1 MEIVVLDGHT
11 ANPGDLD
18 WTPLEE
24 LGDLKVYDR
33 TAPDQVLARIGD
45 AGAVITNK
53 VPFDAARLQ
62 QFPQLQYIGVTATGY
77 NIIDVAAARQHQVTV
92 TNIPA
97 YSTASVA
104 QMTFA
109 LLLELTQQVGLHAAA
124 VASGRWSAAPDFCF
138 WDKPLVELEG
148 KTLGLVGYGQIAR
161 RVALIA
167 SAFGMQIVTTTRN
180 PAKYLDHPL
189 EVPTRFASLDEL
201 LQESDVVSLHCP
213 LTDETS
219 RLINAARLAQM
230 KPSALLLNTSRGAVV
245 DEAAL
250 ADALNNDRLAG
261 AGLDVLSSEPPA
273 ADNPLLSARNCLI
286 TPHIAWATGAARKRL
301 LDVAIA
307 NLKAFLHGRPQNVV
321 S

>member
-1 MEIVVLDGHT
+1 MKIVVLDGYT

-18 WTPLEE
+18 WSPLEE
-24 LGDLKVYDR
+24 LGELKVYDR
-33 TAPDQVLARIGD
+33 TAPDQVLTRIGD
-45 AGAVITNK
+45 ARSVITNK

-62 QFPQLQYIGVTATGY
+62 QLPQLKYIGVTATGY
-77 NIIDVAAARQHQVTV
+77 NIIDVEAARQQHVTV

-109 LLLELTQQVGLHAAA
+109 LLLELTQQVGLHASA

-148 KTLGLVGYGQIAR
+148 KTLGLVGFGQIAQ
-161 RVALIA
+161 RVAKIA
-167 SAFGMQIVTTTRN
+167 SVLGMQIIATTRN
-180 PAKYLDHPL
+180 PAKYMGNLMHAKISFVSV
-189 EVPTRFASLDEL
+189 EEL
-201 LQESDVVSLHCP
+201 LRSSDIVSLHCP
-213 LTDETS
+213 LTAETT
-219 RLINAARLAQM
+219 RFINAERLALM
-230 KPSALLLNTSRGAVV
+230 KPTALLLNTSRGGVI

-250 ADALNNDRLAG
+250 ADALNSDHLAG
-261 AGLDVLSSEPPA
+261 AGLDVLSSEPPT

-301 LDVAIA
+301 LTVAIA
-307 NLKAFLHGRPQNVV
+307 NLKAFLEGKPQNVV